1 MTQSVKDNI
10 IITSLNEFKTR
21 FRTLKGKKLK
31 KVSDQYIEKLSV
43 KTTGGSQLIQF
54 LSGGNQQKVV
64 VAKWM
69 LRDMKVLLIDEPT
82 RGVDV
87 KAKNEIYDLLIEQ
100 KRQGKAVMVSS
111 PEERELL
118 NISDRILVVS
128 HGRIRKEIRKGDPEF
143 SEAGL
148 MEAVHAS

>member
-1 MTQSVKDNI
+1 MKDNI

>member
-1 MTQSVKDNI
+1 M
-10 IITSLNEFKTR
+10 
-21 FRTLKGKKLK
+21 
-31 KVSDQYIEKLSV
+31 
-43 KTTGGSQLIQF
+43 
-54 LSGGNQQKVV
+54 
-64 VAKWM
+64 AKWM
-69 LRDMKVLLIDEPT
+69 LRDMKLLLIDEPT